1 MRGQHPKPT
10 KKAFEEAMN
19 RAYGVTT
26 CKWGNGRYGASK
38 RPYGTYLR
46 NQDPEKFNMDYEHWL
61 AGELEIP
68 PPNVSDDAIEAKR
81 AARERSLANLALT
94 NGRPSLSGD
103 GTTSPTVQTRVPQ
116 WVKDALIAE
125 AAELGYKTARSDGDG
140 KLAQQVLIEHARRY
154 LASQPI
160 EKGSRV
166 VLSRGL
172 SVGPKAGALGT
183 VRRLAGSDGLVR
195 VHFDTDPDHRT
206 YGVPAAD
213 LAREL

>member
-1 MRGQHPKPT
+1 MRGQHPIGERKYVRCLCGKECKGRAAHANHARKCPIESARSAAFVAAVQRGEKPPT
-10 KKAFEEAMN
+10 DAEF
-19 RAYGVTT
+19 
-26 CKWGNGRYGASK
+26 
-38 RPYGTYLR
+38 
-46 NQDPEKFNMDYEHWL
+46 L
-61 AGELEIP
+61 AQYRQQE
-68 PPNVSDDAIEAKR
+68 DAAEAKR
-81 AARERSLANLALT
+81 AARERSNANLALT

-183 VRRLAGSDGLVR
+183 VRRLAGPDGLVR

-213 LAREL
+213 LARKL